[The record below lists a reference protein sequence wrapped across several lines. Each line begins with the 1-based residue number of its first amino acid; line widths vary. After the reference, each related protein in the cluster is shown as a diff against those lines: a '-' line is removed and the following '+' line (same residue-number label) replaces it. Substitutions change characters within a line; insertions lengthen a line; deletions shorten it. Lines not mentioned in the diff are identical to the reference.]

1 MRAVTFYNNNPNVLQ
16 EKSLPKGSAL
26 WCGGRDEILF
36 FFATA
41 PQTNPMDITKTRENL
56 IETATAFG
64 ETISFIAKKPSLY
77 PATVD
82 LQRLGTLGRPKSTGD
97 LFLARDR
104 IG

>member
-1 MRAVTFYNNNPNVLQ
+1 
-16 EKSLPKGSAL
+16 
-26 WCGGRDEILF
+26 
-36 FFATA
+36 
-41 PQTNPMDITKTRENL
+41 MDITKTRENL

-82 LQRLGTLGRPKSTGD
+82 LQRLGTLGRPKSTGG